1 MTSISPSCY
10 SVSSGYQSLQPDV
23 TLELYFQVG
32 FHREAVY
39 FLQDQISFSGL
50 LEKACLF
57 VENQVILIVYFKNL
71 FLIAQDLQVNFIFN
85 LTS

>member
-1 MTSISPSCY
+1 MISFVLRIKLLMTSISPSCY

-57 VENQVILIVYFKNL
+57 VENQVILWLKVKL
-71 FLIAQDLQVNFIFN
+71 
-85 LTS
+85 